1 MLPDKIRL
9 IEIIS
14 HVDVLLHTGQ
24 FLELER
30 LSEGVRLTA
39 AQMKIAIEAYPE
51 ELGPRPAYDLEE
63 GSVVH
68 VSGSAPAEWSV
79 YLHLWLKQGGRSD
92 LTAELTLIDTDSGLY
107 RVQIDN
113 IHVL

>member
-9 IEIIS
+9 TETVAR
-14 HVDVLLHTGQ
+14 VDALLHAGQ
-24 FLELER
+24 FSELER
-30 LSEGVRLTA
+30 LSGDDRLTA
-39 AQMKIAIEAYPE
+39 EEMRIAIEDYPE
-51 ELGPRPAYDLEE
+51 ELVPRPAYDLEDP
-63 GSVVH
+63 VVR
-68 VSGSAPAEWSV
+68 VSGSAPAEWCV
-79 YLHLWLKQGGRSD
+79 YLHLWRKKGGRSD